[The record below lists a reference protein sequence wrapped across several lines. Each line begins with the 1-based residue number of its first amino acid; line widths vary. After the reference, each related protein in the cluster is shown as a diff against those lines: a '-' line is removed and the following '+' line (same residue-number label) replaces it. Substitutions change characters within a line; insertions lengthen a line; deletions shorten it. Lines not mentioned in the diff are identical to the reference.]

1 MSCIENINRYI
12 VPNDVIKSLMNV
24 YKYIGKNEIYSDVTK
39 SNISKIVEQ
48 TIQRDAFFLGKILNL
63 DLTDTR
69 LRLIITKN
77 SQPRNREENV
87 LFNLIEVLNDIQ
99 MHYDKYN
106 IRSSDQYNMI
116 NYIYQNQNIKFD
128 TKEDGLFKN
137 KSKREYYD
145 ELSETLISKS
155 DQIDNIILA
164 LNYFVDV
171 YNLKPFTNQ
180 NKTSCLMSLY
190 ILFLKADLNVFNYI
204 SFFELLYS
212 NYNEFNDKLLDASYN
227 WHDGISQP
235 TSFIRFMIKLILE
248 AYGRADKI
256 IKEYKIDQNLSK
268 GDNIEHTINKL
279 QNIFT
284 KDQIRLIHPYVSES
298 TINRALQKLRDEN
311 KIKPLGK
318 GRSAKWIKTSNI
330 F

>member
-1 MSCIENINRYI
+1 
-12 VPNDVIKSLMNV
+12 
-24 YKYIGKNEIYSDVTK
+24 
-39 SNISKIVEQ
+39 
-48 TIQRDAFFLGKILNL
+48 
-63 DLTDTR
+63 
-69 LRLIITKN
+69 
-77 SQPRNREENV
+77 
-87 LFNLIEVLNDIQ
+87 
-99 MHYDKYN
+99 
-106 IRSSDQYNMI
+106 
-116 NYIYQNQNIKFD
+116 
-128 TKEDGLFKN
+128 
-137 KSKREYYD
+137 
-145 ELSETLISKS
+145 
-155 DQIDNIILA
+155 
-164 LNYFVDV
+164 
-171 YNLKPFTNQ
+171 
-180 NKTSCLMSLY
+180 MSLY